1 VVHISL
7 GGGVFRVK
15 LSNEFGLDSLQ
26 VGGASIALVESHIK
40 AVSSAMHAITF
51 GGRASIT
58 IPPGAFLVSD
68 PILLNAPSLSDL
80 AVNIFVPSQMV
91 HVWTRHDVA
100 QQTNFKAAGNQ
111 TEEIT
116 AWYLLKAVD
125 VEAASNGGAIAALGD
140 SITDGVGST
149 RNANKRWPNLLAER
163 LQSQRRTRGLS
174 VIDLGISGNRILH
187 DGTGVNMLARLD
199 RDVLTQSGVK
209 FLIVLEGIN
218 DIGRA
223 TREKNPDDIVS
234 AGDLAWGLSQLAER
248 AHQFGIKVFV
258 ATLTPVSRQSSVAR
272 AERMELNRLIRSN
285 AILDGVVEFDG
296 ATQDPTDPAK
306 LRTEFDCG
314 DGLHPSDAGYAAMAR
329 AIDQSVFKRKR

>member
-1 VVHISL
+1 
-7 GGGVFRVK
+7 
-15 LSNEFGLDSLQ
+15 
-26 VGGASIALVESHIK
+26 
-40 AVSSAMHAITF
+40 
-51 GGRASIT
+51 
-58 IPPGAFLVSD
+58 
-68 PILLNAPSLSDL
+68 
-80 AVNIFVPSQMV
+80 MV

-111 TEEIT
+111 TERSVLAAAQEIT